1 MKNSHILTAIMFTAL
16 SMGQCFA
23 SFDYN
28 GVFASGRLENDV
40 HSYYILLKENT
51 DVTFLFRKAQGEAV
65 SSIFVNSIKL
75 TSDDSKCLK
84 SDKAIEAYSV
94 SETGIYE
101 ISVVT
106 NLPVSEEI
114 AYDLQVD
121 EKPRGEANN
130 AKERVSETP
139 VTEAATEEKNTVENQ
154 TEEKNSE
161 IASETTQTI
170 VFPVESNSNQS
181 SDELN
186 NSNIASETVT
196 EMNTVKNTETS
207 VVEPKDVVA
216 SEVISENVSTENN
229 KVNNFVLDYK
239 SEFTLK
245 ESLDIYSY
253 SDEVLKCWPQA
264 LCFDSQNNLYV
275 LDSQLCRVVVFD
287 SNFYRIRTF
296 GTKGSMDSEFGLPAS
311 IAVNDDY
318 VLVGDR
324 QKHCIHAFTHEGQWK
339 FAVKNSSANVLN
351 IANPSSIV
359 FRNNE
364 IWVGDSM
371 TQRILCFDKNF
382 SFLGSFGSTKEAPI
396 KDIVSI
402 AYSKNS
408 ICILEESGA
417 LKKFSPMGAFE
428 AAISTD
434 FSFVVSLFAD
444 SNGNL
449 WVCDQD
455 KGCVRCFN
463 MEDEILATIDGETL
477 GDEQNRRIAPSAFA
491 ISPSGIVA
499 IADIRSRQIK
509 ILEMK

>member
-16 SMGQCFA
+16 SIGQCFA

-28 GVFASGRLENDV
+28 GVFTSGRLENDV

-51 DVTFLFRKAQGEAV
+51 DVTFLFRKAQGEAIN
-65 SSIFVNSIKL
+65 SIFVNSIKL
-75 TSDDSKCLK
+75 TSDDSKALK
-84 SDKAIEAYSV
+84 SDKAIESYSV

-114 AYDLQVD
+114 AYELQVD
-121 EKPRGEANN
+121 EKSKEESNN
-130 AKERVSETP
+130 TKSVVPGTVVAET
-139 VTEAATEEKNTVENQ
+139 TTEEKTKVENQ
-154 TEEKNSE
+154 TEEKISE
-161 IASETTQTI
+161 VASTTTQTI
-170 VFPVESNSNQS
+170 IFPVEENVVKS
-181 SDELN
+181 SEELN
-186 NSNIASETVT
+186 NSIASETVT
-196 EMNTVKNTETS
+196 EMNTVKSPESSGAEIKT
-207 VVEPKDVVA
+207 DAA
-216 SEVISENVSTENN
+216 SETVSENVPTENI

-239 SEFTLK
+239 SKFALK

-253 SDEVLKCWPQA
+253 SDEALKCWPQA
-264 LCFDSQNNLYV
+264 LCFDSDNNLYV
-275 LDSQLCRVVVFD
+275 LDSQLCRVIVFD
-287 SNFYRIRTF
+287 SNLYRVRTF
-296 GTKGSMDSEFGLPAS
+296 GTKGSMDSEFGLPTS

-324 QKHCIHAFTHEGQWK
+324 QKHCIHAFSHEGEWK

-351 IANPSSIV
+351 IANPSSII
-359 FRNNE
+359 FRSNE
-364 IWVGDSM
+364 IWVGDSV

-382 SFLGSFGSTKEAPI
+382 SFLGSFGSTNEAPL

-408 ICILEESGA
+408 IFVLEESGA
-417 LKKFSPMGAFE
+417 LKRFSPMGAFE

-434 FSFVVSLFAD
+434 FSFVVNLFAD

-463 MEDEILATIDGETL
+463 MEDEILATIDGETI
-477 GDEQNRRIAPSAFA
+477 GDGQNNRIAPSAFA

-499 IADIRSRQIK
+499 IADVRSRQVK
-509 ILEMK
+509 ILEIK